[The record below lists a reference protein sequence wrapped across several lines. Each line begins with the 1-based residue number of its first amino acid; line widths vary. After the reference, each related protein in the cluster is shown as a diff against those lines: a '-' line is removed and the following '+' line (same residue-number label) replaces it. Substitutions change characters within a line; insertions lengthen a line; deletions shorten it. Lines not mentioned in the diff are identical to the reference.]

1 MKTKA
6 STIAISDSRRPDTQ
20 PKENIMKDAANL
32 HLKVQ
37 DLCDCFA
44 TNDPLKE
51 MSELK
56 NDTDTDEAALKW
68 IALTVLHGINSNAK
82 EITITST
89 KGSGVKVTAEYR
101 KAELPSPG
109 NPIAKKIM
117 HAVKEISHIED
128 GGKGEATLAFGI
140 RNNSLDLKIKARQEG
155 SDEKIT
161 IKFP

>member
-1 MKTKA
+1 
-6 STIAISDSRRPDTQ
+6 
-20 PKENIMKDAANL
+20 MKDTANL

-68 IALTVLHGINSNAK
+68 IALAVLHGINSNAK
-82 EITITST
+82 EITISNT
-89 KGSGVKVTAEYR
+89 KDSGVKVTAEYR
-101 KAELPSPG
+101 KAELPSPSYSV
-109 NPIAKKIM
+109 AKKIVAAM
-117 HAVKEISHIED
+117 REISHIEGD
-128 GGKGEATLAFGI
+128 RKEEAMLAFGI
-140 RNNSLDLKIKARQEG
+140 RNNSLDLKIKSKHEG
-155 SDEKIT
+155 NDEKIT